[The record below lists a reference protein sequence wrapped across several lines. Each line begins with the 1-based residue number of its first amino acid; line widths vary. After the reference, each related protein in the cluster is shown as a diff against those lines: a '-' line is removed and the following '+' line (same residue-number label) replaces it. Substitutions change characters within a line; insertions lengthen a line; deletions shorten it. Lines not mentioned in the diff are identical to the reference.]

1 MTKLTSNLKLPIIV
15 AIVVVAGI
23 AGLLLSGVV
32 GGGPE
37 GPVKK
42 HAIEPVALV
51 SPSPSGSFLVNLKD
65 PECSCF
71 LKLNVALKLEPMDQ
85 KHVGAA
91 GPARTPAA
99 TAVRPRRPAPRPWPS
114 TPRSTTRSTGS
125 WAGFSS
131 NELLAPGGQQALQD
145 ELLKE
150 FAVIAERDEAEHEST
165 FQDDAH
171 MGVGPPYH
179 VAEVYF
185 PEYLV
190 SR

>member
-85 KHVGAA
+85 KTWEGWSGANA
-91 GPARTPAA
+91 GGHGGATEAPGPAAMAKYA
-99 TAVRPRRPAPRPWPS
+99 TFHDAINRVV
-114 TPRSTTRSTGS
+114 G
-125 WAGFSS
+125 GFSS